1 MDKFQP
7 RCYPCALR
15 RALCTAEKVS
25 EDPWLQHKVIDE
37 AMRKLSEVEDHLPPA
52 EGMGELLCS
61 VHDVLGT
68 ADPWKKQ
75 REFWVQEMTEALPDL
90 RQRIA
95 DDEDSLGRA
104 LLVSARANVFANEI
118 QTTNSIRQDLLK
130 FGLRPSDPA
139 DQEFRHD
146 DRGDFEKLLSSAK
159 NLVFVHDTAPELPAD
174 LALLEVLSAQNPQM
188 LITQVIKNSRLAL
201 NDLGQL
207 LSDSGPLV
215 PQGIVLETDSPLG
228 LSADDWS
235 HEIASAFESADVVI
249 LKGASHLQ
257 TLTGSKWPAFGL
269 LRAKCPVTASAYQC
283 SIGDLLFIRAN

>member
-1 MDKFQP
+1 
-7 RCYPCALR
+7 
-15 RALCTAEKVS
+15 
-25 EDPWLQHKVIDE
+25 
-37 AMRKLSEVEDHLPPA
+37 MRKLSEVEDHLPPA
-52 EGMGELLCS
+52 EVMGELLCS

-90 RQRIA
+90 RKRIE

-104 LLVSARANVFANEI
+104 LLVSARANVFSNEI
-118 QTTNSIRQDLLK
+118 QNTNSIRQDLLK
-130 FGLRPSDPA
+130 FGLRASDPA
-139 DQEFRHD
+139 DQAFRHD
-146 DRGDFEKLLSSAK
+146 DRADFEKLFASAM

-174 LALLEVLSAQNPQM
+174 LALLEILAANKPQLS
-188 LITQVIKNSRLAL
+188 ITQVIKKSRLAL

-207 LSDSGPLV
+207 MTESGPLIA
-215 PQGIVLETDSPLG
+215 QGNVLETNSPLG

-235 HEIASAFESADVVI
+235 DEVASAFESTDLVI

-257 TLTGSKWPAFGL
+257 TLSDSKWPAFGL

-283 SIGDLLFIRAN
+283 SIGDLLFIRSN